1 MKLTM
6 ICEGLAANPPRVTAI
21 DVANFSQILNAAGSN
36 TQITLSNA
44 QGRPI
49 AELAPV
55 IQSAGSR
62 NLKLQIDGLR
72 ASESQTV
79 EIINSSIGPNTSVEI
94 SSINSFTQQAISNV
108 VTAAAGKKI
117 SVKVNCATASE
128 AQAVFIA
135 NAVRDTSI
143 ELGFLALNA
152 LPSQSIPAVFTAV
165 GSKEISAEINAL
177 TSTVDQAK
185 NVIANA
191 TPATKLSLVNA
202 EALGYAGVAQ
212 IVQTV
217 GAREFGISVNAESMT
232 INDLNNLVQIT
243 NPNTS
248 LSLSMAHAI
257 SVGNISN
264 LIALSAGK
272 KLSFSM
278 SGQTSTQDQL
288 RAAVTNANG
297 STSTS
302 IDTAHAVML
311 SVMLDLISTSANKD
325 LSLTYNGSQLVV
337 TPTDGNYVVRALQVA
352 KPTTSITVN
361 SIGVTNF
368 SLQHTLEIVQAAG

>member
-257 SVGNISN
+257 AVGNISN

>member
-21 DVANFSQILNAAGSN
+21 DVANFSQILNAAGPN

-62 NLKLQIDGLR
+62 NLSLQIDGLR
-72 ASESQTV
+72 ASESQAV
-79 EIINSSIGPNTSVEI
+79 QIINSSVGPNTSVDI
-94 SSINSFTQQAISNV
+94 SSINSFTQQSILNV
-108 VTAAAGKKI
+108 VSAAAGKKV
-117 SVKVNCATASE
+117 SVKANCATASE

-135 NAVRDTSI
+135 NAIKDTPI
-143 ELGFLALNA
+143 GLGFLALNA
-152 LPSQSIPAVFTAV
+152 LPSQSIPAVFDAV
-165 GSKEISAEINAL
+165 GSKEISAELNAL
-177 TSTVDQAK
+177 TSTIDQAK
-185 NVIANA
+185 NVINNA

-202 EALGYAGVAQ
+202 EAWGYAGIAQ
-212 IVQTV
+212 IVQAV
-217 GAREFGISVNAESMT
+217 GAREFIISINAESMT
-232 INDLNNLVQIT
+232 INDLNNLIQIT
-243 NPNTS
+243 KPNTS

-257 SVGNISN
+257 AVGNISN
-264 LIALSAGK
+264 LINLSAGK

-311 SVMLDLISTSANKD
+311 NVMLDLISTSNNKE
-325 LSLTYNGSQLVV
+325 LALTYNGSRLVV

-368 SLQHTLEIVQAAG
+368 SLQHTLEIVRAAG

>member
-21 DVANFSQILNAAGSN
+21 DVANFSQILNAAGPN

-62 NLKLQIDGLR
+62 NLSLQIDGLR
-72 ASESQTV
+72 ASESQAV
-79 EIINSSIGPNTSVEI
+79 QIINSSVGPNTSVDI
-94 SSINSFTQQAISNV
+94 SSINSFTQQSILNV
-108 VTAAAGKKI
+108 VSAAAGKKV
-117 SVKVNCATASE
+117 SVKANCATASE

-135 NAVRDTSI
+135 NAIKDTPI
-143 ELGFLALNA
+143 GLGFLALNA
-152 LPSQSIPAVFTAV
+152 LPSQSIPAVFDAV
-165 GSKEISAEINAL
+165 GSKEISAELNAL
-177 TSTVDQAK
+177 TSTIDQAK
-185 NVIANA
+185 NVINNA

-202 EALGYAGVAQ
+202 EAWGYAGIAQ
-212 IVQTV
+212 IVQAV
-217 GAREFGISVNAESMT
+217 GAREFIISINAESMT
-232 INDLNNLVQIT
+232 INDLNNLIQIT

-257 SVGNISN
+257 AVGNISN
-264 LIALSAGK
+264 LINLSAGK

-311 SVMLDLISTSANKD
+311 NVMLDLISTSNNKE
-325 LSLTYNGSQLVV
+325 LALTYNGSQLVV

-368 SLQHTLEIVQAAG
+368 SLQHTLEIVRAAG

>member
-72 ASESQTV
+72 ASESQAV
-79 EIINSSIGPNTSVEI
+79 EIINSSIGPNTSIEI

-165 GSKEISAEINAL
+165 GSKEISVEINAL

-232 INDLNNLVQIT
+232 INDLNNLIQIT

-257 SVGNISN
+257 AVGNISD

>member
-36 TQITLSNA
+36 TKITLSNA

-257 SVGNISN
+257 AVGNISN

-297 STSTS
+297 SASTS

>member
-62 NLKLQIDGLR
+62 NLELQIDGLR
-72 ASESQTV
+72 ASESQAV

-128 AQAVFIA
+128 AQAVFVA

-202 EALGYAGVAQ
+202 EALGYEGVAQ

-232 INDLNNLVQIT
+232 INDLNNLAQIT

-257 SVGNISN
+257 AAGNISN

>member
-72 ASESQTV
+72 ASESQAI

-94 SSINSFTQQAISNV
+94 SSINSFTQQAILNV

-128 AQAVFIA
+128 AQAVLIA
-135 NAVRDTSI
+135 NAVRDTSV

-165 GSKEISAEINAL
+165 GSKEISVEINAL

-202 EALGYAGVAQ
+202 EALGYG
-212 IVQTV
+212 
-217 GAREFGISVNAESMT
+217 G
-232 INDLNNLVQIT
+232 
-243 NPNTS
+243 
-248 LSLSMAHAI
+248 
-257 SVGNISN
+257 
-264 LIALSAGK
+264 
-272 KLSFSM
+272 
-278 SGQTSTQDQL
+278 
-288 RAAVTNANG
+288 
-297 STSTS
+297 
-302 IDTAHAVML
+302 
-311 SVMLDLISTSANKD
+311 
-325 LSLTYNGSQLVV
+325 
-337 TPTDGNYVVRALQVA
+337 
-352 KPTTSITVN
+352 
-361 SIGVTNF
+361 
-368 SLQHTLEIVQAAG
+368 

>member
-1 MKLTM
+1 MELTM

-21 DVANFSQILNAAGSN
+21 DVANFSQILNAAGPN

-62 NLKLQIDGLR
+62 NLSLQIDGLR
-72 ASESQTV
+72 ASESQAV
-79 EIINSSIGPNTSVEI
+79 QIINSSVGPNTSVDI
-94 SSINSFTQQAISNV
+94 SSINSFTQQSILNV
-108 VTAAAGKKI
+108 VSAAAGKKV
-117 SVKVNCATASE
+117 SVKANCATASE

-135 NAVRDTSI
+135 NAIKDTPI
-143 ELGFLALNA
+143 GLGFLALNA
-152 LPSQSIPAVFTAV
+152 LPSQSIPAVFDAV
-165 GSKEISAEINAL
+165 GSKEISAELNAL
-177 TSTVDQAK
+177 TSTIDQAK
-185 NVIANA
+185 NVINNA

-202 EALGYAGVAQ
+202 EAWGYAGIAQ
-212 IVQTV
+212 IVQAV
-217 GAREFGISVNAESMT
+217 GAREFIISINAENMT
-232 INDLNNLVQIT
+232 INDLNNLIQIT

-257 SVGNISN
+257 AVGNISN
-264 LIALSAGK
+264 LINLSAGK

-311 SVMLDLISTSANKD
+311 NVMLDLISTSNNKE
-325 LSLTYNGSQLVV
+325 LALTYNGSQLVV

-368 SLQHTLEIVQAAG
+368 SLQHTLEIVRAAG

>member
-1 MKLTM
+1 MSTFVNFAKSVSDLSTS
-6 ICEGLAANPPRVTAI
+6 
-21 DVANFSQILNAAGSN
+21 VAY
-36 TQITLSNA
+36 
-44 QGRPI
+44 R
-49 AELAPV
+49 
-55 IQSAGSR
+55 
-62 NLKLQIDGLR
+62 
-72 ASESQTV
+72 
-79 EIINSSIGPNTSVEI
+79 NTSNLT
-94 SSINSFTQQAISNV
+94 SINSFTQQSILNV
-108 VTAAAGKKI
+108 VSAAAGKKV
-117 SVKVNCATASE
+117 SVKANCATASE

-135 NAVRDTSI
+135 NAIKDTPI
-143 ELGFLALNA
+143 GLGFLALNA
-152 LPSQSIPAVFTAV
+152 LPSQSIPAVFDAV
-165 GSKEISAEINAL
+165 GSKEISAELNAL
-177 TSTVDQAK
+177 TSTIDQAK
-185 NVIANA
+185 NVINNA

-202 EALGYAGVAQ
+202 EAWGYAGIAQ
-212 IVQTV
+212 IVQAV
-217 GAREFGISVNAESMT
+217 GAREFIISINAESMT
-232 INDLNNLVQIT
+232 INDLNNLIQIT

-257 SVGNISN
+257 AVGNISN
-264 LIALSAGK
+264 LINLSAGK

-311 SVMLDLISTSANKD
+311 NVMLDLISTSNNKE
-325 LSLTYNGSQLVV
+325 LALTYNGSQLVV

-368 SLQHTLEIVQAAG
+368 SLQHTLEIVRAAG

>member
-1 MKLTM
+1 M
-6 ICEGLAANPPRVTAI
+6 
-21 DVANFSQILNAAGSN
+21 
-36 TQITLSNA
+36 
-44 QGRPI
+44 
-49 AELAPV
+49 
-55 IQSAGSR
+55 
-62 NLKLQIDGLR
+62 R

-117 SVKVNCATASE
+117 SVKVNCAPASE

-135 NAVRDTSI
+135 NAFRDTSI

-257 SVGNISN
+257 AVGNISN

>member
-21 DVANFSQILNAAGSN
+21 DVANFSQILNAAGPN

-62 NLKLQIDGLR
+62 NLSLQIDGLR
-72 ASESQTV
+72 ASESQAV
-79 EIINSSIGPNTSVEI
+79 QIINSSVGPNTSVDI
-94 SSINSFTQQAISNV
+94 SSINSFTQQSILNV
-108 VTAAAGKKI
+108 VSAAAGKKV
-117 SVKVNCATASE
+117 SVKANCATASE

-135 NAVRDTSI
+135 NAIKDTPI
-143 ELGFLALNA
+143 GLGFLALNA
-152 LPSQSIPAVFTAV
+152 LPSQSIPAVFDAV
-165 GSKEISAEINAL
+165 GSKEISAELNAL
-177 TSTVDQAK
+177 TSTIDQAK
-185 NVIANA
+185 NVINNA

-202 EALGYAGVAQ
+202 EAWGYAGIAQ
-212 IVQTV
+212 IVQAV
-217 GAREFGISVNAESMT
+217 GAREFIISINAESMT
-232 INDLNNLVQIT
+232 INDLNNSIQIT

-257 SVGNISN
+257 AVGNISN
-264 LIALSAGK
+264 LINLSAGK

-311 SVMLDLISTSANKD
+311 NVMLDLISTSNNKE
-325 LSLTYNGSQLVV
+325 LALTYNGSQLVV

-368 SLQHTLEIVQAAG
+368 SLQHTLEIVRAAG

>member
-21 DVANFSQILNAAGSN
+21 DVANFSQILSAAGSN

-257 SVGNISN
+257 AVGNISN

>member
-62 NLKLQIDGLR
+62 NLELQIDGLR
-72 ASESQTV
+72 ASESQAV

-202 EALGYAGVAQ
+202 EALGYEGVAQ

-232 INDLNNLVQIT
+232 INDLNNLAQIT

-257 SVGNISN
+257 AAGNISN